1 MSNLV
6 LKEIAFNGAK
16 LVATEL
22 DGKIYVGV
30 KWVCNGIGLSE
41 GQIKNER
48 LKIQNDLVLSKGGRN
63 LVLSNNSNS
72 SQETLCIELNFLPL
86 WLAKIN
92 ITPNML
98 KNNPHIA
105 NTLIEYQLKAKDV
118 LAEAFISKKHRVPQ
132 NMKEALLIAL
142 EQQEEIERL
151 ELENSMQKQEI
162 ETNKP
167 KVDYYNTIL
176 ADTTSLLSVT
186 QIAKDYNL
194 TAIALN
200 KILKENKIQYKQSN
214 QWLLYA
220 EHLNKGFVKS
230 VTHLVDGRPFLNTKW
245 TQRGR
250 IFIHELL
257 SKLGIKAV
265 MDTQET
271 IF

>member
-1 MSNLV
+1 MKQIV
-6 LKEIAFNGAK
+6 AKEVKIAVKEVNFNNVNMLA
-16 LVATEL
+16 LENEN
-22 DGKIYVGV
+22 GV
-30 KWVCNGIGLSE
+30 FVSIKSICNGLGVDSNGQAQRIKRDETLVEGLFKM
-41 GQIKNER
+41 Q
-48 LKIQNDLVLSKGGRN
+48 VPT
-63 LVLSNNSNS
+63 NSGI
-72 SQETLCIELNFLPL
+72 QETNMLNIEYLPL
-86 WLAKIN
+86 WISGFTISQVNEESKQI
-92 ITPNML
+92 L
-98 KNNPHIA
+98 K
-105 NTLIEYQLKAKDV
+105 EFKLKAKDV
-118 LAEAFISKKHRVPQ
+118 LAEAFLNKKHRVPQ

-194 TAIALN
+194 TAVALN
-200 KILKENKIQYKQSN
+200 KILKENKIQYKQSS
-214 QWLLYA
+214 QWLLCA

-271 IF
+271 TF

>member
-1 MSNLV
+1 MVYNLKKV
-6 LKEIAFNGAK
+6 KFDND
-16 LVATEL
+16 EL
-22 DGKIYVGV
+22 LAIEEGGKIYVGV
-30 KWVCNGIGLSE
+30 SYICRGIGFSKSQKDTQVQKVKNDTLLSI
-41 GQIKNER
+41 GCKKFQAGVF
-48 LKIQNDLVLSKGGRN
+48 DD
-63 LVLSNNSNS
+63 NN
-72 SQETLCIELNFLPL
+72 ETLAIELDFLPM
-86 WLAKIN
+86 WLAKVN
-92 ITPNML
+92 ITPTIIEE
-98 KNNPHIA
+98 NPILA
-105 NTLIEYQLKAKDV
+105 ENLLRYQLKAKDV
-118 LAEAFISKKHRVPQ
+118 LAEAFVNKKHRVPQ

-194 TAIALN
+194 TAVALN

-220 EHLNKGFVKS
+220 EHLDKGFVKS

-257 SKLGIKAV
+257 SKLGIKAA
-265 MDTQET
+265 MDTQEI